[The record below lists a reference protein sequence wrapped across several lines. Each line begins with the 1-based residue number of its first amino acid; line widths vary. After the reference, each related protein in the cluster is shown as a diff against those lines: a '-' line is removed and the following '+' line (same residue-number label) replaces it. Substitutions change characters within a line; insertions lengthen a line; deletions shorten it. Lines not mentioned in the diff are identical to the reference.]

1 MGGPSPEGWNRGS
14 MGKLRPIMGLQQ
26 FERRLERL
34 VEGVFAKAF
43 RGGLQPVELGRR
55 LTREMDAQR
64 TVGVR
69 GTIAPN
75 AFLFALAPAD
85 LERFQSFADALTREL
100 ADAAREHAREDD
112 YRFLGPVQVALEADE
127 SLTPGM
133 FLVSG
138 SVQEAPGGGAVGSL
152 VLPDGSRVTVGE
164 EPVTI
169 GRMAD
174 SSVVLTDESVSR
186 RHAEVRRQGSDIVV
200 VDLGSTNGTK
210 VNGAGIRERRLQDGD
225 EVTVG
230 TTTLRFEAS

>member
-1 MGGPSPEGWNRGS
+1 

-69 GTIAPN
+69 GMIVPN

-85 LERFQSFADALTREL
+85 LERFSSFSDALVREL
-100 ADAAREHAREDD
+100 ADAAREHARSEG
-112 YRFLGPVQVALEADE
+112 YVFVGPVEVALEADE

-138 SVQEAPGGGAVGSL
+138 TVREAAGGGPVGSL
-152 VLPDGSRVTVGE
+152 VLPDGARVKVGDS
-164 EPVTI
+164 PLVI
-169 GRMAD
+169 GRLAECD
-174 SSVVLTDESVSR
+174 VVLSDDSVSR
-186 RHAEVRRQGSDIVV
+186 RHAEVTRRTGDIYVR
-200 VDLGSTNGTK
+200 DLGSTNGTK
-210 VNGAGIRERRLQDGD
+210 VNGAGVRERRLLDGD
-225 EVTVG
+225 EIRVG
-230 TTTLRFEAS
+230 STTLRFEAS